1 MAVTDPI
8 ADMFTRI
15 RNAIQIHQDEVVIPF
30 SNLKHSIAKILKE
43 EGFIKYFELINTD
56 SIKKAIKIG
65 LKYSNT
71 GRSVISRIARVSKP
85 SNRVYVKKA
94 DIPKVLN
101 GYGICIVSTPKG
113 VLNGK
118 AARLANVGGEFIGII
133 S

>member
-15 RNAIQIHQDEVVIPF
+15 RNAIQIRQDEVVIPF
-30 SNLKHSIAKILKE
+30 SNLKHNIAKILKE
-43 EGFIKYFELINTD
+43 EGFIKYFELVNAD

-71 GRSVISRIARVSKP
+71 GRSVISRISRVSKP